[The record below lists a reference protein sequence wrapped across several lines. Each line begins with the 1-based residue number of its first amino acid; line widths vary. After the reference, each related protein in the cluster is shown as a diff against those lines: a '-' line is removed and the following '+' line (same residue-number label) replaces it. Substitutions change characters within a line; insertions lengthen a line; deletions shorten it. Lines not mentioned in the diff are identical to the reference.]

1 MQFDGLCVSKEQYK
15 ALGVGEPEVVVV
27 DRVLLLLL
35 LLLPAVNIMLCFV
48 IVVVPKCAVQ

>member
-1 MQFDGLCVSKEQYK
+1 MVCVFPSSSIRHL
-15 ALGVGEPEVVVV
+15 LGVGEPEVVVV
-27 DRVLLLLL
+27 DRVLLL

>member
-1 MQFDGLCVSKEQYK
+1 MVCVFSSSSIRHL
-15 ALGVGEPEVVVV
+15 LGVGEPEVVVV

-35 LLLPAVNIMLCFV
+35 LMLPAVNIMLCFV